1 MAKGA
6 AALNA
11 NINEFYDASM
21 FSPQLVSY
29 YGGSDYTNFGY
40 RTEASQDARTACD
53 ALMARLLSFI
63 PSPHGSV
70 LDVACGKGETTR
82 YLSRHFAPDKI
93 TAINISEKQL
103 ARGRQNVPGATFRL
117 MDATALEFADASF
130 DAVVC
135 VEAAFHFNTREKFLA
150 EALRVLK
157 PGGHLVLS
165 DILISQTA
173 EGTHQRRISDNY
185 VPDLAAY
192 RALYERAGF
201 TLEVLD
207 DATEFSWRN
216 HFMHLVNFAHEALL
230 DKKVTREQ
238 LQRSLNLYYDR
249 AGYIDHYVLAGAAKP
264 LR

>member
-1 MAKGA
+1 
-6 AALNA
+6 
-11 NINEFYDASM
+11 
-21 FSPQLVSY
+21 
-29 YGGSDYTNFGY
+29 
-40 RTEASQDARTACD
+40 
-53 ALMARLLSFI
+53 MARLLSFI

-157 PGGHLVLS
+157 IGRAHVCTPVTNAHLVCRPL
-165 DILISQTA
+165 
-173 EGTHQRRISDNY
+173 
-185 VPDLAAY
+185 
-192 RALYERAGF
+192 
-201 TLEVLD
+201 LE
-207 DATEFSWRN
+207 
-216 HFMHLVNFAHEALL
+216 
-230 DKKVTREQ
+230 KK
-238 LQRSLNLYYDR
+238 
-249 AGYIDHYVLAGAAKP
+249 K
-264 LR
+264 

>member
-1 MAKGA
+1 MTMAKGA

-130 DAVVC
+130 RS
-135 VEAAFHFNTREKFLA
+135 EER
-150 EALRVLK
+150 RVGK
-157 PGGHLVLS
+157 
-165 DILISQTA
+165 
-173 EGTHQRRISDNY
+173 EGVSTC
-185 VPDLAAY
+185 
-192 RALYERAGF
+192 
-201 TLEVLD
+201 
-207 DATEFSWRN
+207 
-216 HFMHLVNFAHEALL
+216 
-230 DKKVTREQ
+230 
-238 LQRSLNLYYDR
+238 RSR
-249 AGYIDHYVLAGAAKP
+249 WSP
-264 LR
+264 